1 MPVLLWQNL
10 LLTRSC
16 SWYTDA
22 MQPTSENYDET
33 NQPQVETETQTVAP
47 DTAQPIHWQAN
58 EYIHHDRSPLW
69 FIIFSVVII
78 ALILLAIFVLNSI
91 TFAILVPV
99 MAAAL
104 IVYTRR
110 PPRVLDYTLSSKG
123 LFINDQLY
131 PFSEFKSFGVVKDGA
146 EYSVMLIPVKR
157 FHLGVSVY
165 FPNEAG
171 EEIVDMLG
179 ARLPMRDLDLDLL
192 DRITRKLR
200 I

>member
-1 MPVLLWQNL
+1 
-10 LLTRSC
+10 
-16 SWYTDA
+16 
-22 MQPTSENYDET
+22 MQPTSVDDDQN
-33 NQPQVETETQTVAP
+33 NQPEPEVQLQPQSEISDA
-47 DTAQPIHWQAN
+47 AQPIHWQAN

-69 FIIFSVVII
+69 FIVFSIVII

-91 TFAILVPV
+91 TFAVLIPV

-110 PPRVLDYTLSSKG
+110 PPRILDYTLSSKG

-131 PFSEFKSFGVVKDGA
+131 PFSEFKSFGVIKDGA

-171 EEIVDMLG
+171 EVIVDMLG
-179 ARLPMRDLDLDLL
+179 ARLPMRDLELDLL
-192 DRITRKLR
+192 DRVTRKLR

>member
-1 MPVLLWQNL
+1 
-10 LLTRSC
+10 
-16 SWYTDA
+16 
-22 MQPTSENYDET
+22 MQPTSENYNEVS
-33 NQPQVETETQTVAP
+33 QPQAEAEPQAAVP
-47 DTAQPIHWQAN
+47 DTTQPIHWQAN

-69 FIIFSVVII
+69 FIVFGIVII
-78 ALILLAIFVLNSI
+78 TLILVAIFVLNSI